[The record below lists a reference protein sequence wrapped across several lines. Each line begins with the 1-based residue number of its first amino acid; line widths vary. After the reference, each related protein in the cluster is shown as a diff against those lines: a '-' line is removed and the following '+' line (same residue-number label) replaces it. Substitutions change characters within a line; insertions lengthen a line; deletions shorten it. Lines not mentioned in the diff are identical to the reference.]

1 MEMQIPIP
9 SLEDGS
15 PDWSIVSRAWWDAVE
30 LIQRSEEK
38 GVFAVDMALELRV
51 MGGSDVLMAPQ
62 FGNKHGTLSIEP
74 VSTRIVHKEVW
85 EDFKE
90 ELAKVWMS
98 YRDFDGS
105 LLLSRVHWA
114 KESPR
119 VVTIDEV
126 GADLFSILFL
136 LHLQVKYDT
145 VEYWHKIYAD
155 NMEKFF
161 VIFNSL
167 TEGVSIGKQSLDE
180 NEITTKILK
189 VTSTDSSATIT
200 LILFSNQ
207 NGGGSIPLFEN
218 ASLCFC

>member
-1 MEMQIPIP
+1 MFTVQEMEMQIPIP

-126 GADLFSILFL
+126 GASGGSGLVFLFIYLFSYFSPLCRS
-136 LHLQVKYDT
+136 
-145 VEYWHKIYAD
+145 
-155 NMEKFF
+155 NMTPSNIGTRSTQTTWKSSLP
-161 VIFNSL
+161 SL
-167 TEGVSIGKQSLDE
+167 TH
-180 NEITTKILK
+180 
-189 VTSTDSSATIT
+189 
-200 LILFSNQ
+200 
-207 NGGGSIPLFEN
+207 
-218 ASLCFC
+218 